1 MKVKGDALFAL
12 ALFAVFSFGTY
23 RSLVMDNPAG
33 GPDDVGAAFFP
44 FWVCVFIQ
52 ALTAFIFVQSILNA
66 RGEGGAAVG
75 DVPMSKRVLLLA
87 GILALLFAYIVA
99 MEMVGFVVSS
109 TAFLV
114 LVHQLLVFSETG
126 RPSPP
131 KGLAIAAAFFAVGAG
146 SLYFVFNTVFQLAL
160 P

>member
-1 MKVKGDALFAL
+1 L
-12 ALFAVFSFGTY
+12 
-23 RSLVMDNPAG
+23 
-33 GPDDVGAAFFP
+33 DDVGAAFFP

-52 ALTAFIFVQSILNA
+52 ALTALVFVQSVLNA
-66 RGEGGAAVG
+66 RGEGAAAADDG
-75 DVPMSKRVLLLA
+75 VPMSKRVVLLA

-99 MEMVGFVVSS
+99 MEMVGFVASS

-114 LVHQLLVFSETG
+114 LVHQLLIFSETG

-131 KGLAIAAAFFAVGAG
+131 KGLAIATAFFAVAAG